1 VRCAYANHKTI
12 WTPSRSN
19 HKTQKKNN
27 PLRSAKAETAEG
39 HTTMK
44 NCEGPKKTQSD
55 PLVKGHTPVHH
66 LTSLQSAT
74 VLFLFILLS
83 LSLLLSDTA
92 SALLPFPH
100 LTPVVAGQ
108 ALTSRLLL
116 SPAAG
121 AWSWTVDL
129 GSSLQNFRSSLLF
142 FLFVF
147 SSLTLFLS
155 TCFFYQYLSTCY
167 LLVL

>member
-1 VRCAYANHKTI
+1 VWCAYANHKTI

-44 NCEGPKKTQSD
+44 NCEGPKITQSD
-55 PLVKGHTPVHH
+55 PLIKGHTPIHR
-66 LTSLQSAT
+66 LTSFQSAA

-83 LSLLLSDTA
+83 LSLLLSNTA

-100 LTPVVAGQ
+100 LTPVVADQ

-116 SPAAG
+116 PPGAG
-121 AWSWTVDL
+121 QWTSAQVSRISDL
-129 GSSLQNFRSSLLF
+129 VCF
-142 FLFVF
+142 FFFFFVF
-147 SSLTLFLS
+147 SSLTFFLS
-155 TCFFYQYLSTCY
+155 TCFFDQYLSTCY